1 MPLWSSSSEGMW
13 LRTRSEKLCFETDD
27 QRQTETDQ
35 EQEVAVPASIGT
47 RFVLALGALHLSQG
61 EDKGNY
67 EYDSE
72 MM

>member
-1 MPLWSSSSEGMW
+1 MPPWSSSSQGMW
-13 LRTRSEKLCFETDD
+13 LRTQSEKLCFETDD
-27 QRQTETDQ
+27 QRQTKTDQ

-61 EDKGNY
+61 DP
-67 EYDSE
+67 E